1 MEPQSTTYQQH
12 IVNLISNNNTT
23 INTNA
28 TSNNTNTWQQK
39 KHHEKPSR
47 FEHHLGFGGMLR
59 GMYSQLKKWLCVCP
73 KMIWI
78 PQHINIGH
86 GYCKLM
92 HEWIFWVPY
101 FQTQIYLS
109 FHPLSSTITTDG
121 GKMVKIDISWH
132 QFLQQ
137 TSCRLHGLRHCYRL
151 HISQHHRRFVS
162 SVGELFAVEAL
173 WRATTT
179 RRTGATA

>member
-1 MEPQSTTYQQH
+1 MESQSTTYQQH
-12 IVNLISNNNTT
+12 IVNLISNNTT

-28 TSNNTNTWQQK
+28 TFNNTSTRQQK
-39 KHHEKPSR
+39 NTMKNHRDLSIIWDLVGCSVGCIPNWKND
-47 FEHHLGFGGMLR
+47 
-59 GMYSQLKKWLCVCP
+59 CVCP
-73 KMIWI
+73 KTIWI

-173 WRATTT
+173 WRATMT